1 MLIIIIRVLIYTIV
15 VLLVY
20 MFACILIKKGFFC
33 GINFENA
40 GMILRIIGKFKKN
53 FQKEQLKNLKA

>member
-33 GINFENA
+33 GNNFENA

-53 FQKEQLKNLKA
+53 FQKE